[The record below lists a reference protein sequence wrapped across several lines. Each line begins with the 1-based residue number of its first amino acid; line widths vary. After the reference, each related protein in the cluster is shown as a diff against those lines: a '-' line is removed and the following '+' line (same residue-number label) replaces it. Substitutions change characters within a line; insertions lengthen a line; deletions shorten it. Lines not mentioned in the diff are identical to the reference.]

1 VTRSRLSATGGT
13 GQPTPGSGAGWPGQ
27 GAPVPGHVPV
37 PPALVNLV
45 LTGCK
50 PGFPAYHA
58 TILDLA
64 ARGFLTVTS
73 QPDDIWLGYDADAAA
88 SADTAALAGYEQMV
102 LGDMSRRLAGTGGAP
117 FRVLA
122 GACQADEQ
130 NVWRPFTEAL
140 CAEARRR
147 GLSQRH
153 RPSRRTVAG
162 WTAFAAV
169 ATLFGSLAVIRH
181 LTLAG
186 AAGCSVAVALVVL
199 VLVAATS
206 RRDRLTPY
214 GTELAARFAGEH
226 AALIGTPAM
235 QGLAISDAELGRRAV
250 AVAAMIPGAG
260 PEPGTPGRRRGPAA
274 PAQAWS
280 AFSGTWRLVTIGP
293 PPQNVM
299 IPAEVRLAFT
309 VWFAL
314 IAMILAVKADTRLWS
329 LPFVLVAIGLG
340 VRGHARLAAALSQP
354 RRRTFTGQ
362 VIARWGD
369 AGNEEHPYC
378 AVDDG
383 ERAWAFTAPAVC
395 YVMLDDL
402 VQVTLNLR
410 TGKLITLQVT
420 ERLRQHNP
428 GDLPDPR
435 FDATPSPAACVV
447 SAAEVESLIGPVRR
461 STPVPVLGG
470 HGVLYQGRDGTV
482 RVTVVS
488 GHTARLAAMISRSAG
503 TLLPGTGAEFWL
515 PDGGRAVAVRSGGT
529 VASVMVSGRGAPR
542 RPDLL
547 TELAAK
553 IAARLELT
561 GSQDAE
567 PESAA

>member
-1 VTRSRLSATGGT
+1 M
-13 GQPTPGSGAGWPGQ
+13 
-27 GAPVPGHVPV
+27 PV

-73 QPDDIWLGYDADAAA
+73 QPDDVTSQPDDIWLGYDAATAD

-102 LGDMSRRLAGTGGAP
+102 FGDMSRRLAGTGGAP

-122 GACQADEQ
+122 GACRADEQ
-130 NVWRPFTEAL
+130 NVWLPFTEAL
-140 CAEARRR
+140 RAEARRR

-153 RPSRRTVAG
+153 RTSRRTVAG
-162 WTAFAAV
+162 ATAFAAV

-186 AAGCSVAVALVVL
+186 AAGCSIAVALVVL
-199 VLVAATS
+199 VLVAWTS

-214 GTELAARFAGEH
+214 GTELAAQLAGERT
-226 AALIGTPAM
+226 ALIGAPAM
-235 QGLAISDAELGRRAV
+235 PGWAISAEAGLGRRAV

-260 PEPGTPGRRRGPAA
+260 PEPDARRRRRGPAA
-274 PAQAWS
+274 PGQVWS
-280 AFSGTWRLVTIGP
+280 AFSGTWRLVKIGP
-293 PPQNVM
+293 PPRDRM
-299 IPAEVRLAFT
+299 IPAVVRLAFA

-314 IAMILAVKADTRLWS
+314 IAMVFAIPGDTRLLS
-329 LPFVLVAIGLG
+329 LPFVAAAIWLG
-340 VRGHARLAAALSQP
+340 IRGQARLAAVLSQP

-369 AGNEEHPYC
+369 ADNEEAPYC

-395 YVMLDDL
+395 HVMLDDL

-410 TGKLITLQVT
+410 TGKLIALQVT
-420 ERLRQHNP
+420 ERLHQHNP

-435 FDATPSPAACVV
+435 FDAAPSPAACAV

-461 STPVPVLGG
+461 RTPMPVLGG
-470 HGVLYQGRDGTV
+470 HGVLYQGENGQV
-482 RVTVVS
+482 SVIVVS
-488 GHTARLAAMISRSAG
+488 GGTARLSRMISRSAG
-503 TLLPGTGAEFWL
+503 TPLPGTGAEFWL
-515 PDGGRAVAVRSGGT
+515 PDGGRGVAVRSADT
-529 VASVMVSGRGAPR
+529 VATVMVSGRGAPR

-547 TELAAK
+547 AELAAK
-553 IAARLELT
+553 IAPRLQPR
-561 GSQDAE
+561 G
-567 PESAA
+567 AA